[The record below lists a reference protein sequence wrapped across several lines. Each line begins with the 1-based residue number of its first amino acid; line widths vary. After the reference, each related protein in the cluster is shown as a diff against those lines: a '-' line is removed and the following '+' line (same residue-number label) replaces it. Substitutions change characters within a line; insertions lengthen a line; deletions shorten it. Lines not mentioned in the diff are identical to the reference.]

1 MNGYIEICIDG
12 LKTRVDFNQEEG
24 VSGDEMM
31 RYFVGLLYSQTFA
44 KHTIEEALENELQN
58 LNND

>member
-1 MNGYIEICIDG
+1 MNGYIEICLDG

-44 KHTIEEALENELQN
+44 KHTIKEALENELQN
-58 LNND
+58 LSDD

>member
-1 MNGYIEICIDG
+1 MNGYIEICLDG

-24 VSGDEMM
+24 VSGDEMV

-44 KHTIEEALENELQN
+44 RHTIEHALENELQN
-58 LNND
+58 LSND